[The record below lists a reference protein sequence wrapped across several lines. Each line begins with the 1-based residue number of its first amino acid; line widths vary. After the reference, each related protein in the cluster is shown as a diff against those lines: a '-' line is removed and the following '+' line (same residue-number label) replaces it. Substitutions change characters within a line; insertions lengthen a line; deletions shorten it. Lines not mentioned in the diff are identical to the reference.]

1 MDTLQKIS
9 LQSPRSLVERISP
22 TNTPQ
27 NMTNS
32 TIVLDFVPP
41 PLRHVKIRE
50 LIYTYKD
57 CRATNFTPPAHK
69 QMVACANSFVNV
81 MTDMDMDIDNDDTRY
96 LGGTHPKY
104 NLTLPEHYSRCFPE
118 SQSRLHRCKSLFSK
132 NMCEYYIS
140 VGIEA
145 RFFANWTAYRLPNCE
160 VKAFIP
166 KPEIDVISAKAE
178 EARFDRPNIYL
189 AYLLAYG
196 LGLRRSEIVR
206 AKWSDFYETREGN
219 KLIRI
224 WQPKSIKRA
233 KATDFEDRP
242 CDPTYWN
249 KLQDER
255 GNASSDTKVVNTA
268 KRFIPYQFNS
278 FLKDECGITET
289 RRIHLLRKYCGHRI
303 MRSNG
308 IYEAS
313 KALGHADTNITDK
326 IYSGLPQ
333 LKAS

>member
-1 MDTLQKIS
+1 MDTLQKIP
-9 LQSPRSLVERISP
+9 LQAMTSLVEGSYPTNPTRNM
-22 TNTPQ
+22 TNTP
-27 NMTNS
+27 
-32 TIVLDFVPP
+32 ILLDFVPP
-41 PLRHVKIRE
+41 PLRVVQISE

-206 AKWSDFYETREGN
+206 AKWSDFYSTIDGN

-255 GNASSDTKVVNTA
+255 GSASSDTKVVNTA

-278 FLKDECGITET
+278 FLKDECEITET

-313 KALGHADTNITDK
+313 KALGHADTKITDK

>member
-1 MDTLQKIS
+1 MDTLQKIP
-9 LQSPRSLVERISP
+9 LHSPRSLVERFSP
-22 TNTPQ
+22 NNTPR

-41 PLRHVKIRE
+41 PLRYVKISE

-57 CRATNFTPPAHK
+57 CTAQNFTPPAHK

-145 RFFANWTAYRLPNCE
+145 RYFANWTAYRIKQKSPTP
-160 VKAFIP
+160 FIP
-166 KPEIDVISAKAE
+166 TNEIDIITDKAE
-178 EARFDRPNIYL
+178 AARFDRPNIYL

-196 LGLRRSEIVR
+196 MGLRRSEIVR
-206 AKWSDFYETREGN
+206 AKWSDLYETRDGN

-233 KATDFEDRP
+233 KPTDFEDRP

-249 KLQDER
+249 KLQDMR
-255 GNASSDTKVVNTA
+255 GSASSDTKIVNTA
-268 KRFIPYQFNS
+268 IRFIPNSFNS

-289 RRIHLLRKYCGHRI
+289 HRIHLLRKYCGHRI
-303 MRSNG
+303 MRSDG
-308 IYEAS
+308 IYPAS

-326 IYSGLPQ
+326 IYSGMPQ